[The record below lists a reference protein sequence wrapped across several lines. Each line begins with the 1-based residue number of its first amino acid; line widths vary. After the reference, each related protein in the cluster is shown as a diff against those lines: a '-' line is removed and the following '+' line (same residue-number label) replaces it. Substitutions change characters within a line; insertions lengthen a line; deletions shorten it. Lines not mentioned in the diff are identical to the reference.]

1 MTNITRTIV
10 EENLTFVARWSTGC
24 RDFFTFGQDYE
35 PIESDYHYIKD
46 IDLVCIEGQPEV
58 IRPFI
63 EAYSASRIFSVEDY
77 MLSIGLIDSK
87 VYTEAR
93 EAKKL
98 EAEKQAKLARVKKAR
113 ELKEARKPLVNS
125 DLASQLK
132 NLVF

>member
-1 MTNITRTIV
+1 MDRATV
-10 EENLTFVARWSTGC
+10 ENNLMFVARWTSGY
-24 RDFFTFGQDYE
+24 REVFSFGQDYE
-35 PIESDYHYIKD
+35 PSESEDHYIKD
-46 IDLVCIEGQPEV
+46 IDLVCVEGQPEV
-58 IRPFI
+58 IRPFM
-63 EAYSASRIFSVEDY
+63 EAYIASRIFSVEDY

-98 EAEKQAKLARVKKAR
+98 EAEKQAKLARAKKAR

>member
-1 MTNITRTIV
+1 MNRTTV
-10 EENLTFVARWSTGC
+10 ENNLMFVARWSGGY
-24 RDFFTFGQDYE
+24 REVFAFGDNYE

-46 IDLVCIEGQPEV
+46 IDLVCMEGQPEV
-58 IRPFI
+58 IRPFM
-63 EAYSASRIFSVEDY
+63 EAYKASGIFSVEDY

-93 EAKKL
+93 RAKKL
-98 EAEKQAKLARVKKAR
+98 EAKRQAKIAKVKKAR
-113 ELKEARKPLVNS
+113 ELKEASKPLVNS

>member
-1 MTNITRTIV
+1 MDRATV
-10 EENLTFVARWSTGC
+10 ENNLMFVARWTSGY
-24 RDFFTFGQDYE
+24 REVFSFGQDYE

-46 IDLVCIEGQPEV
+46 IDLVCMEGQPEV
-58 IRPFI
+58 IRPFM
-63 EAYSASRIFSVEDY
+63 EAYKASGIFSVEDY

-98 EAEKQAKLARVKKAR
+98 EAEKQAKLARAKKAR